1 LRDQAR
7 EVVERV
13 PTGMLGIDQSVE
25 AKVDA
30 HHVTRFM

>member
-1 LRDQAR
+1 
-7 EVVERV
+7 V